1 VTTIGLNT
9 NSNYGWG
16 WDPSQDEW
24 DRYLF
29 RSVLGPLVVGTIRP
43 LVALTR

>member
-1 VTTIGLNT
+1 METIGLNT

-16 WDPSQDEW
+16 WDPSQDEL

-29 RSVLGPLVVGTIRP
+29 RSVLN
-43 LVALTR
+43 ALAPILRTTL